1 MALLFI
7 KVYAGM
13 VVPPLAVF
21 TPEIEAGTFSV
32 LHVMIALGVVDE
44 RVTSVELV
52 PEQMVCWVGA
62 NVT

>member
-1 MALLFI
+1 
-7 KVYAGM
+7 M
-13 VVPPLAVF
+13 VVPPVAVF

-32 LHVMIALGVVDE
+32 LQVMIALGVVDE